1 MFEQP
6 LTVPKDNRFSSGR
19 EAFVKVAAL
28 LGMAKQAGRA
38 CSAISDFSSAVL
50 GRQLQLS
57 WTRNAGLATKQSKQE

>member
-6 LTVPKDNRFSSGR
+6 LTVPKDNRFPGGR

-38 CSAISDFSSAVL
+38 CSAISDFPSPVL
-50 GRQLQLS
+50 AHQLQLS
-57 WTRNAGLATKQSKQE
+57 